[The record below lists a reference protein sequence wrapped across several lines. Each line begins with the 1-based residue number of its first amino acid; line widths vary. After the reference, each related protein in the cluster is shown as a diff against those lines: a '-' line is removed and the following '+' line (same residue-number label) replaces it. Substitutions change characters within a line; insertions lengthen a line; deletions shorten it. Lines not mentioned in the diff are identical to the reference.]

1 MPAQESSKKCSRIPK
16 WLRVRL
22 PESDVF
28 ARTKGLLRDLGLHT
42 VCQSARCP
50 NIFECFSR
58 GVATFLI
65 LGNSC
70 TRACAFCNIGPG
82 RPEPV
87 DRDEPGKVAEA
98 ARRLDLKHVVVT
110 SVTRD
115 DLYDGGAGHFAD
127 VTASIRQALPGAGV
141 ELLIPDFQGSEDALR
156 TVMDAGPD
164 IINHN
169 LETVPE
175 LYGRIRPQADYEQS
189 LELIRRVG
197 EAGFRS
203 KSGLMLG
210 LGETETQVLRVL
222 DDLAGAG
229 CEIVTIGQ
237 YMRPSKKHPEVA
249 RYVEPEGFDALAE
262 YGRKKGIAFM
272 HCAPLVRSSYHAARF
287 A

>member
-1 MPAQESSKKCSRIPK
+1 
-16 WLRVRL
+16 
-22 PESDVF
+22 
-28 ARTKGLLRDLGLHT
+28 
-42 VCQSARCP
+42 
-50 NIFECFSR
+50 
-58 GVATFLI
+58 
-65 LGNSC
+65 
-70 TRACAFCNIGPG
+70 
-82 RPEPV
+82 
-87 DRDEPGKVAEA
+87 
-98 ARRLDLKHVVVT
+98 
-110 SVTRD
+110 
-115 DLYDGGAGHFAD
+115 
-127 VTASIRQALPGAGV
+127 
-141 ELLIPDFQGSEDALR
+141 
-156 TVMDAGPD
+156 DAGPD

-175 LYGRIRPQADYEQS
+175 MYGRIRPQADYAQS
-189 LELIRRVG
+189 LELIRRVS

-210 LGETETQVLRVL
+210 LGETDEQVLRVL

-237 YMRPSKKHPEVA
+237 YMRPSLKHPEVS